1 MGIFDSYAAYSGLAD
16 GSIYEGAYGIDEAEV
31 LEEEAYLEEME
42 SAEVDDDP
50 IEACIEAT
58 LVNEQNFNAI
68 MNAVAY
74 DEMKYFV
81 ENGVEVVYEEGRIS
95 KFFSMIKSAI
105 DKAWAKIKSIFEK
118 VITAITGWIS
128 SDKQFVTKYKSQIK
142 SAKNVEYKGYK
153 LKNLDAEIYA
163 NLMASFKSLYEDDYN
178 KGKSGKKID
187 VDKIGDK
194 MRGVSFG
201 DSGKSISSGDYAAE
215 LKKFFGL
222 DSDKSTIPY
231 DGTAVLTEL
240 ETGKANKIRIKNA
253 YNSAKKYFATMKK
266 LLEGEEKA
274 SKTEANI
281 KGKTAKS
288 NTYGA
293 LSKLCSTGIS
303 CCSTA
308 QRMHISALN
317 KYHSQCRA
325 MAAIA
330 VRGKKATKESAS
342 MFDFDDDNDQTG
354 DEFGFII

>member
-1 MGIFDSYAAYSGLAD
+1 MGIFDSYATYSGLAD
-16 GSIYEGAYGIDEAEV
+16 SSIYEGAYGIDEAEL
-31 LEEEAYLEEME
+31 LEEEAYLEEMD

-68 MNAVAY
+68 MSAVAY

-81 ENGVEVVYEEGRIS
+81 ENGVEVIYEEGRIS
-95 KFFSMIKSAI
+95 KFFGMIKNAI

-118 VITAITGWIS
+118 VITAISGWVS

-142 SAKNVEYKGYK
+142 SAKNVEYKGYE
-153 LKNLDAEIYA
+153 LKNLDSEIYDK
-163 NLMASFKSLYEDDYN
+163 LMSSFNSNMNTY
-178 KGKSGKKID
+178 KGGESGKKID
-187 VDKIGDK
+187 TDKLGDK
-194 MRGVSFG
+194 MRGQSVGEASV
-201 DSGKSISSGDYAAE
+201 SSGDYATK

-222 DSDKSTIPY
+222 DGSKSAIKY
-231 DGTAVLTEL
+231 DGAAVLTEL
-240 ETGKANKIRIKNA
+240 ESGKANKIRVKNG
-253 YNSAKKYFATMKK
+253 YNSAKKYFAGMKK
-266 LLEGEEKA
+266 SLESEEKA
-274 SKTEANI
+274 SKAEANV
-281 KGKTAKS
+281 KGKTEKS

-293 LSKLCSTGIS
+293 LAKLCSTGIS

-330 VRGKKATKESAS
+330 VRGKKATKESAD
-342 MFDFDDDNDQTG
+342 MFDFDDDNTQTE
-354 DEFGFII
+354 EFGFIM